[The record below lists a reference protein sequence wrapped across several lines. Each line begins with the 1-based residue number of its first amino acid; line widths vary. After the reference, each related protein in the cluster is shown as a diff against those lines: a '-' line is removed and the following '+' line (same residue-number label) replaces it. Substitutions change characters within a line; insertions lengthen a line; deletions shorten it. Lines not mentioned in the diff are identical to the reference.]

1 MHNMDLTFVLKEF
14 KELITVNKIY
24 TQNVINISSIKAVE
38 NKLLVQFI
46 SKLILSI
53 KFSISELTNNRAV
66 STAYQQ
72 VNLKSRFQFHVL
84 IQIIKLSF
92 SFSLTVFSFC
102 ASLLLVFI
110 LNVSQPV
117 NSKTEF
123 SGSEL
128 AVENTEVVAELAFV
142 F

>member
-1 MHNMDLTFVLKEF
+1 MDLSFVLKEF
-14 KELITVNKIY
+14 KELITVNKNY

-38 NKLLVQFI
+38 NKILVQLI

-66 STAYQQ
+66 STVYQQ

-84 IQIIKLSF
+84 IQIVKLSF
-92 SFSLTVFSFC
+92 FTFSLTIFSFC